1 MSITNPNSAET
12 SDSQTGQS
20 VQKVAVLGG
29 GSFGTALANIVAANG
44 HETTLWFRDSER
56 AEICERT
63 RENTTYLPGYRLHD
77 NLRVSSNLAES
88 LRDVNVV
95 VVVVPSQSYREVVR
109 QAAPY
114 IPAGAMMVSATKGI
128 EAPNFKLMS
137 EILAE
142 ELKDVHIGVLSGPN
156 FAKEIVQNQHTG
168 SVIASDSEEV
178 LAVIPR
184 VFSSQTFR
192 VYTSRDKFGIELAG
206 AIKNIYAIVCGMAA
220 ALGTGHNTH
229 AMILTRSLAEM
240 GRFANKL
247 GANAMTFLGLAG
259 VGDLIL
265 TCSSDLSRNYRVGYA
280 LGSGK
285 TLDQT
290 LAEISQVAEGVNTL
304 QIVKKKA
311 DELDVY
317 MPLASGLHAI
327 LFEGQ
332 DIGRVVQGLMT
343 GAMASDVEF
352 H

>member
-1 MSITNPNSAET
+1 MSITNPNSAENR
-12 SDSQTGQS
+12 

-44 HETTLWFRDSER
+44 HATTLWFRDRER
-56 AEICERT
+56 AETCERT
-63 RENTTYLPGYRLHD
+63 RENANYLPGYRLHD
-77 NLRVSSNLAES
+77 NLRISADLVES

-95 VVVVPSQSYREVVR
+95 VVVIPSQSYREVVR

-114 IPAGAMMVSATKGI
+114 IRPGTMVISATKGI
-128 EAPNFKLMS
+128 EAPNFTLMS

-142 ELKDVHIGVLSGPN
+142 ELKNVQIGVLSGPN
-156 FAKEIVQNQHTG
+156 FAKEIVQSQHTG
-168 SVIASDSEEV
+168 SVIASDSDDV
-178 LAVIPR
+178 LAVIPKM
-184 VFSSQTFR
+184 FSSKTFR
-192 VYTSRDKFGIELAG
+192 VYKSRDRFGIELAG

-265 TCSSDLSRNYRVGYA
+265 TCSSDLSRNYRVGYS

-285 TLDQT
+285 TLEQT
-290 LAEISQVAEGVNTL
+290 LAEIGQVAEGVNTL

-311 DELDVY
+311 DELGVY

-327 LFEGQ
+327 LFEGA

-352 H
+352 I